1 MEEISVQEVIFIN
14 QKEILCVEYSV
25 FNRILNHW
33 EEFEKNSLPVVLNNI
48 LEEIEKELNVIAL
61 EEFKRNHYYF

>member
-1 MEEISVQEVIFIN
+1 M
-14 QKEILCVEYSV
+14 V

-48 LEEIEKELNVIAL
+48 LEEIEKELNDIAL
-61 EEFKRNHYYF
+61 QEFTTNHYYF

>member
-1 MEEISVQEVIFIN
+1 MEKKEV
-14 QKEILCVEYSV
+14 LCVEYNV

-33 EEFEKNSLPVVLNNI
+33 EDFEKKSLPVVLNDV

-61 EEFKRNHYYF
+61 QEFTLNRNYL

>member
-1 MEEISVQEVIFIN
+1 MIFIN
-14 QKEILCVEYSV
+14 QKEILCVEYNV

-48 LEEIEKELNVIAL
+48 LEEIEKELNAIVL
-61 EEFKRNHYYF
+61 EEFTLNRNYF

>member
-1 MEEISVQEVIFIN
+1 MIFIN

-33 EEFEKNSLPVVLNNI
+33 VDLENNSLPVALNNI
-48 LEEIEKELNVIAL
+48 LEEIDKELSSIAL
-61 EEFKRNHYYF
+61 QEFTLNRNYF